1 MKSVNCI
8 APSTDPILYA
18 SGRKSHTCRAEQI
31 YHSGA
36 TTKVA
41 TEEDFADILSLEN
54 EVSGNAEETPVT
66 GQPGTNLAPG
76 AVKGEETGLLA
87 VLEKLSARS
96 ALRPEVR
103 GLQNAVQH
111 IRENLERRGYLEP
124 ALPVGAD
131 ESLVESPVTADESLT
146 AAEPAEDEVSETDAS
161 NPAEASGESSL
172 EVEVQIAEMTED
184 LLTAVDSQA

>member
-18 SGRKSHTCRAEQI
+18 SGRKSHTCRAERI
-31 YHSGA
+31 YNSGA
-36 TTKVA
+36 TAKVS

-54 EVSGNAEETPVT
+54 EMSGNAGETPVT

-76 AVKGEETGLLA
+76 GVKGEGTGLLA
-87 VLEKLSARS
+87 VLEKLSSRS

-146 AAEPAEDEVSETDAS
+146 ATDPAENGVSETEAL
-161 NPAEASGESSL
+161 NPAEASGEPNL
-172 EVEVQIAEMTED
+172 EVQIAEMTED